1 MVIDG
6 FDPIEELRDY
16 YTYEKVE
23 VIVPTVV
30 LNEIKSK
37 ANSPR
42 FSERSKARVALNY
55 LEAKRGV
62 VQVVESEEGKTDE
75 VVLRLC
81 KENGYYLFTAD
92 MGLKNAAKRSGV
104 KVIVPRRG
112 GKTINFI

>member
-23 VIVPTVV
+23 VIVPTAV
-30 LNEIKSK
+30 LNEVKSK

-42 FSERSKARVALNY
+42 FSERSKARIALDY

-62 VQVVESEEGKTDE
+62 VRVVEAPEGKTDE

-92 MGLKNAAKRSGV
+92 MGLKNAAKRLGV
-104 KVIVPRRG
+104 QVIVPRRG